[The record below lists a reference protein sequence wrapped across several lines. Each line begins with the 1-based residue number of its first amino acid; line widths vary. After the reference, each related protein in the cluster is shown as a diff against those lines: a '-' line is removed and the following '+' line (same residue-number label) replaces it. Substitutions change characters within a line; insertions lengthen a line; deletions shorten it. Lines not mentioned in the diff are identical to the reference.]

1 MSTNTDVE
9 QWKPGTLLIEG
20 DSMVAG
26 LREAKLSR
34 NRKAKVRFFLAI
46 LLLLL
51 LLFSFFAEEGTR

>member
-1 MSTNTDVE
+1 MSNNTDVE

-26 LREAKLSR
+26 LREVKLSR

-51 LLFSFFAEEGTR
+51 FSFFAEEETR

>member
-1 MSTNTDVE
+1 MSINTDVE

-26 LREAKLSR
+26 LRDAKLSR

-51 LLFSFFAEEGTR
+51 LFSFFAEEGTR